1 MKSKFKSMDILRLID
16 KQHNMTKGGLYCAN
30 QVFELDSD
38 IPIIE
43 TVDDY
48 GLVVSLYETSFEATD
63 VALDFSRVSEEEA
76 TFIIE
81 NKIGGCY
88 KDDGGDVYFVGSE
101 FITKIQHDKELQK
114 ALLVLISLIYLL
126 QDSLLAE
133 LTPTRLS
140 VALYHV
146 VS

>member
-1 MKSKFKSMDILRLID
+1 MKSKFKVMDILRLID

-63 VALDFSRVSEEEA
+63 VALDFSGTKVSEEEA
-76 TFIIE
+76 TFIVE
-81 NKIGGCY
+81 NKIDGCY
-88 KDDGGDVYFVGSE
+88 KDDRGDVYFVGSE
-101 FITKIQHDKELQK
+101 FISKIQTDKELQK
-114 ALLVLISLIYLL
+114 ALLVLIGK
-126 QDSLLAE
+126 QQ
-133 LTPTRLS
+133 
-140 VALYHV
+140 
-146 VS
+146 

>member
-1 MKSKFKSMDILRLID
+1 MKSKFKVMDILRLID

-63 VALDFSRVSEEEA
+63 VALDFSGTKVSEEEA
-76 TFIIE
+76 VFTVE
-81 NKIGGCY
+81 AKIDECY
-88 KDDGGDVYFVGSE
+88 KEENVVGGKGDLFVNYFVGSE

-114 ALLVLISLIYLL
+114 ALLVLIKSG
-126 QDSLLAE
+126 E
-133 LTPTRLS
+133 M
-140 VALYHV
+140 
-146 VS
+146 

>member
-1 MKSKFKSMDILRLID
+1 MKSKFKVMDILRLID

-63 VALDFSRVSEEEA
+63 VALDFSKVSEEEA
-76 TFIIE
+76 TFIVE
-81 NKIGGCY
+81 SKISQCY
-88 KDDGGDVYFVGSE
+88 EDYTEYGYLDGADKKISYFVGSE

-114 ALLVLISLIYLL
+114 ALLVLIGESK
-126 QDSLLAE
+126 
-133 LTPTRLS
+133 
-140 VALYHV
+140 
-146 VS
+146 

>member
-1 MKSKFKSMDILRLID
+1 MKSKFKVMDILRLID

-63 VALDFSRVSEEEA
+63 VALDFSGNKVSEEEA
-76 TFIIE
+76 TFIVE
-81 NKIGGCY
+81 SKISQCY
-88 KDDGGDVYFVGSE
+88 EDYTEYGYLDGADKKISYFVGSE

-114 ALLVLISLIYLL
+114 ALLVLIQPASCLG
-126 QDSLLAE
+126 E
-133 LTPTRLS
+133 GK
-140 VALYHV
+140 
-146 VS
+146 

>member
-1 MKSKFKSMDILRLID
+1 MKSKFKVMDVLRLIE

-48 GLVVSLYETSFEATD
+48 GLVVSLYETSFEATG
-63 VALDFSRVSEEEA
+63 VVLNFSGTKVSEEEA
-76 TFIIE
+76 MLVVE
-81 NKIGGCY
+81 GKIGDCY
-88 KDDGGDVYFVGSE
+88 KEEFVFDFEHGDLPVSYFVGSE

-114 ALLVLISLIYLL
+114 ALLVLIKSG
-126 QDSLLAE
+126 E
-133 LTPTRLS
+133 M
-140 VALYHV
+140 
-146 VS
+146 

>member
-1 MKSKFKSMDILRLID
+1 MKSKFKVMDVLRLIE

-63 VALDFSRVSEEEA
+63 VALDFSGTKVSEEDA
-76 TFIIE
+76 TLVVE
-81 NKIGGCY
+81 GKIGDCY
-88 KDDGGDVYFVGSE
+88 KEEFVFDFEHGDLPVSYFVGSE

-114 ALLVLISLIYLL
+114 ALLVLIKSGEI
-126 QDSLLAE
+126 
-133 LTPTRLS
+133 
-140 VALYHV
+140 
-146 VS
+146 

>member
-1 MKSKFKSMDILRLID
+1 MKSKFKVMDILRLIE

-63 VALDFSRVSEEEA
+63 VALDFSGTKVSEEDA
-76 TFIIE
+76 TLVVE
-81 NKIGGCY
+81 GKIGDCY
-88 KDDGGDVYFVGSE
+88 KEEFVFDFEHGDLPVSYFVGSE

-114 ALLVLISLIYLL
+114 ALLVLIKSGEI
-126 QDSLLAE
+126 
-133 LTPTRLS
+133 
-140 VALYHV
+140 
-146 VS
+146 

>member
-1 MKSKFKSMDILRLID
+1 MKSKFKVMDILRLIE

-63 VALDFSRVSEEEA
+63 VVLDFSKVSEEEA
-76 TFIIE
+76 KAVIKRGVREFFCMCEHDDSKGFI
-81 NKIGGCY
+81 
-88 KDDGGDVYFVGSE
+88 DA
-101 FITKIQHDKELQK
+101 IQYDKELQR
-114 ALLVLISLIYLL
+114 ALLVLIGK
-126 QDSLLAE
+126 QQ
-133 LTPTRLS
+133 
-140 VALYHV
+140 
-146 VS
+146 

>member
-1 MKSKFKSMDILRLID
+1 MKSKFKSMDILRLIE

-63 VALDFSRVSEEEA
+63 VALDFSGNKMSEEEA
-76 TFIIE
+76 TFIVE
-81 NKIGGCY
+81 NKIDGCY
-88 KDDGGDVYFVGSE
+88 KDDRGDVYFVGSE

-114 ALLVLISLIYLL
+114 ALLVLIG
-126 QDSLLAE
+126 DGK
-133 LTPTRLS
+133 
-140 VALYHV
+140 
-146 VS
+146 

>member
-1 MKSKFKSMDILRLID
+1 MKSKFKVMDILRLIE

-63 VALDFSRVSEEEA
+63 VALDFSGNKVSEEEA
-76 TFIIE
+76 TLVVE
-81 NKIGGCY
+81 SKIDECY
-88 KDDGGDVYFVGSE
+88 KEENVVGGKGDLFVNYFVGSE
-101 FITKIQHDKELQK
+101 FITRVQHDKELQK
-114 ALLVLISLIYLL
+114 ALLVLIG
-126 QDSLLAE
+126 E
-133 LTPTRLS
+133 GK
-140 VALYHV
+140 
-146 VS
+146 

>member
-1 MKSKFKSMDILRLID
+1 MKSKFKVMDILRLIE

-48 GLVVSLYETSFEATD
+48 GLVVCLYETSFEATD
-63 VALDFSRVSEEEA
+63 VVLDFSSNSKMSEEDA
-76 TFIIE
+76 TLVVE
-81 NKIGGCY
+81 GKIDECY
-88 KDDGGDVYFVGSE
+88 KEENVVGGKGDLFVTYFVGSE

-114 ALLVLISLIYLL
+114 ALLVLIG
-126 QDSLLAE
+126 DGK
-133 LTPTRLS
+133 
-140 VALYHV
+140 
-146 VS
+146 

>member
-1 MKSKFKSMDILRLID
+1 MKSKFKVMDVLRLIE

-63 VALDFSRVSEEEA
+63 VALDVNKTSMSEEDA
-76 TFIIE
+76 TLVVE
-81 NKIGGCY
+81 GKIGDCY
-88 KDDGGDVYFVGSE
+88 KEEFVFDFEHGDLPVSYFVGSE
-101 FITKIQHDKELQK
+101 FITKIQTDKELQK
-114 ALLVLISLIYLL
+114 ALLVLIGE
-126 QDSLLAE
+126 QQ
-133 LTPTRLS
+133 
-140 VALYHV
+140 
-146 VS
+146 

>member
-1 MKSKFKSMDILRLID
+1 MKSKFKVMDILRLID

-63 VALDFSRVSEEEA
+63 VVLATNKTIMSEEEA
-76 TFIIE
+76 TFIVE
-81 NKIGGCY
+81 NKIADCY
-88 KDDGGDVYFVGSE
+88 SVDCVYLGDMMDTNISYFVGSE

-114 ALLVLISLIYLL
+114 ALLVLIG
-126 QDSLLAE
+126 E
-133 LTPTRLS
+133 NK
-140 VALYHV
+140 
-146 VS
+146 

>member
-1 MKSKFKSMDILRLID
+1 MKSKFKVMDILRLIEN
-16 KQHNMTKGGLYCAN
+16 QHNMTKGGLYCAN

-63 VALDFSRVSEEEA
+63 VVLDFSGNKVSEEEA
-76 TFIIE
+76 TFIVE
-81 NKIGGCY
+81 NKIDGCY
-88 KDDGGDVYFVGSE
+88 KDDRGDVYFVGSE

-114 ALLVLISLIYLL
+114 ALLVLIGK
-126 QDSLLAE
+126 QQ
-133 LTPTRLS
+133 
-140 VALYHV
+140 
-146 VS
+146 